1 MNSEVRGRLTRP
13 ERRAVIEDA
22 AAQLIAQQ
30 GYAATTLLQIARAA
44 GVTKQLLYQHVSS
57 KRELYLS
64 LLSHHR
70 DGLLARIGA
79 PTTEPDD
86 PAARIRGT
94 LDDWFSYLE
103 EHPHAAGLLFR
114 DVTGDPEI
122 EAFHERMRAT
132 ARAATADALRR
143 LAPSDDPVEI
153 EILAELIRAATVGLA
168 LWWIEHPEVP
178 RSQLVRIASRTFVD
192 AVARSSRPDGP
203 Q

>member
-30 GYAATTLLQIARAA
+30 GYAATTLLQIAGAA

-64 LLSHHR
+64 LLARHR

-79 PTTEPDD
+79 AMAEPGD

-103 EHPHAAGLLFR
+103 EHPHAARLLFR

-122 EAFHERMRAT
+122 EAFHDSMRASART
-132 ARAATADALRR
+132 ANAEVLRR
-143 LAPSDDPVEI
+143 LAPSDDPVDV

-192 AVARSSRPDGP
+192 AVTRSSRQDAPR
-203 Q
+203 